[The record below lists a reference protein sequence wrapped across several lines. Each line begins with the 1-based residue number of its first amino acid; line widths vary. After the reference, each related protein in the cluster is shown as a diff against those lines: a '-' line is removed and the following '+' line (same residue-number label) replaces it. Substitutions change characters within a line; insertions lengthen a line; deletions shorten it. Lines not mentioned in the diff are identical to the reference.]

1 MCVGVVAAAAAAAVA
16 AAAAIAVCGEL
27 LPAAMSAVVLVGS
40 LTAAAGVTGADVAL
54 MWPAAAALSLV
65 FYGSDDESKAE
76 RKDYVRAYQ
85 FDADHSSG
93 INWDNPS
100 LCDLYQ
106 DNDTDRATQAYT
118 NRGRTAEVLAVLA
131 AYGFTDLTKNC
142 EQLPSPCFE
151 QAVRKHCS
159 KRSRSEPL
167 PSVADI
173 AATMRRA
180 LEVRRAQTVQK

>member
-1 MCVGVVAAAAAAAVA
+1 M
-16 AAAAIAVCGEL
+16 L
-27 LPAAMSAVVLVGS
+27 TTPAAS
-40 LTAAAGVTGADVAL
+40 TGTILPYAI
-54 MWPAAAALSLV
+54 
-65 FYGSDDESKAE
+65 YTKTTI
-76 RKDYVRAYQ
+76 Q
-85 FDADHSSG
+85 
-93 INWDNPS
+93 
-100 LCDLYQ
+100 
-106 DNDTDRATQAYT
+106 TATQAYT

-131 AYGFTDLTKNC
+131 AYGFTDLTKKC
-142 EQLPSPCFE
+142 EQLPSPCFV